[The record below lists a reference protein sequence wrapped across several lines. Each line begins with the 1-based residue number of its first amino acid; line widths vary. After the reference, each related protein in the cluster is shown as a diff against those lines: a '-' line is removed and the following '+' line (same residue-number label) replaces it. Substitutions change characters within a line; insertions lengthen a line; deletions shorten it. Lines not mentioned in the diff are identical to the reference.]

1 MPGLELNSNGDYAR
15 GSSIMII
22 PTIEEIIKQFRLIKE
37 AEVLEERKYKLED
50 QIKEID
56 NELQTR

>member
-1 MPGLELNSNGDYAR
+1 
-15 GSSIMII
+15 MII
-22 PTIEEIIKQFRLIKE
+22 PTLEEIINQFRLIKE